1 MVKRTR
7 RQRYIDSVRRMRY
20 LDRKQTYKD
29 ALRVHQMY
37 MDGVAEKYAEA
48 RKSLA
53 INLKSLK
60 EAAKDFIKKVLIFLK
75 IKKPEQSSQALQLV
89 KQTAKILA
97 GSVKSV
103 IGSVMAFSAI
113 AAVAG
118 AVNSY
123 RSVSKKNN
131 ITIPEKR
138 KALPP
143 GSENDPRKLG
153 KSPLPLSGGGNNL
166 KALPGHKMPI
176 ESLKEKF
183 RFNQEKRN
191 KMPIESL
198 KEKFRFNQEK
208 RKALP
213 SGSKN
218 DPRM

>member
-29 ALRVHQMY
+29 ALRVHKMY

-123 RSVSKKNN
+123 RSVSKIGTHN
-131 ITIPEKR
+131 ITNPEKR
-138 KALPP
+138 KALPS
-143 GSENDPRKLG
+143 GSENDPRKVG

-166 KALPGHKMPI
+166 KGLPGHKIPI

-183 RFNQEKRN
+183 RFNQV
-191 KMPIESL
+191 
-198 KEKFRFNQEK
+198 
-208 RKALP
+208 
-213 SGSKN
+213 
-218 DPRM
+218 